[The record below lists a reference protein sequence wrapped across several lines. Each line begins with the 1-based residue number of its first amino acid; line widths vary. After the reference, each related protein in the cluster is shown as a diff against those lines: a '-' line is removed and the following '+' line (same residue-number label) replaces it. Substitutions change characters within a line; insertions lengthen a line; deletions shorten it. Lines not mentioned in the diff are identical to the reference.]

1 MRPCGVIS
9 LQSLERVD
17 SASLDECREYIV
29 GCMESVRRLLA
40 HSYREKKEEGGPLQ
54 MVIAFSLEKSGMANL
69 ELELL
74 PFLLDLLK
82 NHFPGMVG
90 AVFILHYG
98 WVHAGMWGLAKR
110 VLPQQALDKIFF
122 PSKDGLLEFFDADHL
137 PRPFGGTLDV
147 EIDESSNDVMSKFA
161 RPVFSSKKKAGQD
174 EGKAAEG
181 DGGGSANA
189 GGDSSSDES
198 WERNSAPPSPRG
210 RSGVSSPALGYKK
223 TLSRSGSF
231 DSLVDEFYSTENT
244 VSLALHCICEPLSS
258 NRQWEADL
266 IFHLQPW
273 GSRRGTPKHS
283 VPSTPRL
290 EQMQHLG
297 GGLPNMTPKA
307 AQKLQYLQMTRDEA
321 SYPSSESRPRTKS
334 TPTNPSSLG
343 LLHDDGS
350 AIPGR
355 GGSQLSSR
363 QPSRHGSPVQSR
375 RGTLVGGQLPALL
388 QQQRGMRNVHFTEK
402 EDQGGPIRRV
412 GSLRDFRLG
421 SLTTPGEG
429 QIGLEGGASGGGSG
443 SSSSSGEGDESDSVE
458 SGKDGQKTDEVVD
471 AKTTKKQRQKTNEA
485 SGVGDAERGFF
496 ARWRRGS
503 RNVDA
508 EATKAS
514 EKEVAY
520 RKELMRQQHAQSKSP
535 PSAVGPADA
544 AAPPPLAAGEALPSP
559 QLQVADLEEP
569 PISGVMPL
577 GPSFLSRRTRKFAAM
592 PDHVSPYNA
601 SNPFYGY
608 PAYPSSSPSS
618 PKATLVPLS
627 KLPRD
632 GTSAA
637 MRGGAATRGRGAFD
651 LSTVSATGQYYP
663 RHMHVRR
670 RKRDLMRTLAYLF
683 VLRLLSLHRSVRAQ
697 LLAVARQLARAFAVG
712 GEEEGV
718 AAADGE
724 AKEERWKMAEER
736 YRRLKLAGRRAEEDD
751 DDYRQRL
758 EASRR
763 RMVAAT
769 AAQGRPLATL
779 GIRKRYAVFF
789 VLLVLLSRRRWRQ
802 SLTQGIDGLRLW
814 IVAGAGRAVGGG
826 LASDNAAS
834 EARNP
839 WDTEEAVAS
848 VAAPSE
854 DVAGSAAAGT
864 AAATADS
871 SYSSLTG
878 LHLRHRLGIK

>member
-1 MRPCGVIS
+1 
-9 LQSLERVD
+9 
-17 SASLDECREYIV
+17 
-29 GCMESVRRLLA
+29 
-40 HSYREKKEEGGPLQ
+40 
-54 MVIAFSLEKSGMANL
+54 
-69 ELELL
+69 
-74 PFLLDLLK
+74 
-82 NHFPGMVG
+82 
-90 AVFILHYG
+90 
-98 WVHAGMWGLAKR
+98 
-110 VLPQQALDKIFF
+110 
-122 PSKDGLLEFFDADHL
+122 
-137 PRPFGGTLDV
+137 
-147 EIDESSNDVMSKFA
+147 
-161 RPVFSSKKKAGQD
+161 
-174 EGKAAEG
+174 
-181 DGGGSANA
+181 
-189 GGDSSSDES
+189 
-198 WERNSAPPSPRG
+198 
-210 RSGVSSPALGYKK
+210 
-223 TLSRSGSF
+223 
-231 DSLVDEFYSTENT
+231 
-244 VSLALHCICEPLSS
+244 
-258 NRQWEADL
+258 
-266 IFHLQPW
+266 
-273 GSRRGTPKHS
+273 
-283 VPSTPRL
+283 
-290 EQMQHLG
+290 
-297 GGLPNMTPKA
+297 
-307 AQKLQYLQMTRDEA
+307 
-321 SYPSSESRPRTKS
+321 
-334 TPTNPSSLG
+334 
-343 LLHDDGS
+343 
-350 AIPGR
+350 
-355 GGSQLSSR
+355 
-363 QPSRHGSPVQSR
+363 
-375 RGTLVGGQLPALL
+375 
-388 QQQRGMRNVHFTEK
+388 MRNVHFTEK

-429 QIGLEGGASGGGSG
+429 QIGLQGGGSGGGSG
-443 SSSSSGEGDESDSVE
+443 SSSSGEGDESDSVE

-471 AKTTKKQRQKTNEA
+471 AKGKKQRQKTSEA
-485 SGVGDAERGFF
+485 SGGGDAERGFF

-503 RNVDA
+503 RNIDA

-520 RKELMRQQHAQSKSP
+520 RKELMRQQQAQSKSP

-569 PISGVMPL
+569 PISGVML
-577 GPSFLSRRTRKFAAM
+577 LEPSFLSRRTRKFAAM

-608 PAYPSSSPSS
+608 PAYPSSSASS

-763 RMVAAT
+763 RMAAAT

-814 IVAGAGRAVGGG
+814 IVAGAGRAVGG
-826 LASDNAAS
+826 LASDDA

-839 WDTEEAVAS
+839 WDTEETVAS